1 MDIFEI
7 LYEYREGFLSGLA
20 VTIKLC
26 VIVWLSGLV
35 LGSVL
40 GVLGTKWNRFIGL
53 PSRIATFMLSG
64 TPILVFLFWLHYPL
78 QEILRIRIDPFV
90 TASVALSTINIFSVS
105 EIVRSSIADL
115 PTQYIEAAKVC
126 GVPTRDRLIRIE
138 LPLIFRHVIG
148 PVLFIQVNVL
158 HMTLFASLISVEE
171 IFRVCQR
178 INAQIYRPI
187 EIYTA
192 LALFFLTVSLP
203 LNALAIAFKKKFAR
217 DISEK

>member
-7 LYEYREGFLSGLA
+7 LYEYREGFLSGLG

-26 VIVWLSGLV
+26 AIVWLSGLM
-35 LGSVL
+35 LGSIL
-40 GVLGTKWNRFIGL
+40 GVLGTKWGKFIGL
-53 PSRIATFMLSG
+53 PSRMATFILSG

-78 QEILRIRIDPFV
+78 QEILRVRIDPFV

-105 EIVRSSIADL
+105 EVVRSAIADL

-126 GVPTRDRLIRIE
+126 GVPPRARLVRIE
-138 LPLIFRHVIG
+138 LPLIFRHVIS
-148 PVLFIQVNVL
+148 PFLFIQVNVL
-158 HMTLFASLISVEE
+158 HLTLFASLISVEE

-192 LALFFLTVSLP
+192 LALFFLIVSLP
-203 LNALAIAFKKKFAR
+203 LNGLAIALKKRFAR